1 MMIKTK
7 VFIAKTMAKRFYGDA
22 MKSMKD
28 LSGKKIAKFSKA
40 KAKAFG
46 KTPFAKSAV
55 KFGKK
60 TDSKIAQG
68 LTKVGEGYTKLRSK
82 VKGTGTY
89 KDIRSI
95 AKKSPITFGEGAT
108 AFTVGAGIG
117 GIASKAYDSAT
128 GYERKRVKKN
138 RKV

>member
-7 VFIAKTMAKRFYGDA
+7 VFIAKTMAKKFYGDA

-55 KFGKK
+55 KVGKK
-60 TDSKIAQG
+60 ADSKIGQG

-89 KDIRSI
+89 KDIRAI
-95 AKKSPITFGEGAT
+95 AKKSPLTFGEGAT

>member
-1 MMIKTK
+1 MMFKTK
-7 VFIAKTMAKRFYGDA
+7 VFIAKTMAKKFYGDA
-22 MKSMKD
+22 MKSMKE

-40 KAKAFG
+40 KVKAFG

-55 KFGKK
+55 KVGKK
-60 TDSKIAQG
+60 ADSKLATG
-68 LTKVGEGYTKLRSK
+68 LSKVGEGYTKVRSK

-89 KDIRSI
+89 KDIRSL
-95 AKKSPITFGEGAT
+95 AKKTPITFGQGAT

-138 RKV
+138 KKG

>member
-55 KFGKK
+55 KVGKK
-60 TDSKIAQG
+60 ADSKIGQG
-68 LTKVGEGYTKLRSK
+68 LTKVGEGYTKMRSK

-95 AKKSPITFGEGAT
+95 AKKSPITFGEGAV
-108 AFTVGAGIG
+108 AFTAGAGLST
-117 GIASKAYDSAT
+117 IASQSYDKAT

-138 RKV
+138 RKA

>member
-1 MMIKTK
+1 MMLKTK
-7 VFIAKTMAKRFYGDA
+7 LFIGKTMAKKFYGDA
-22 MKSMKD
+22 MKSMKE

-40 KAKAFG
+40 KVKAFG

-55 KFGKK
+55 KIGKK
-60 TDSKIAQG
+60 ADKKVATG
-68 LTKVGEGYTKLRSK
+68 LSKVGEGYAKLRSK

-95 AKKSPITFGEGAT
+95 AKKTPITFGQGAT

-117 GIASKAYDSAT
+117 SLAT
-128 GYERKRVKKN
+128 QGYNKIKNNKKG
-138 RKV
+138 

>member
-46 KTPFAKSAV
+46 KTSFAKSAV
-55 KFGKK
+55 KVGKK
-60 TDSKIAQG
+60 ADSKIGQG

-89 KDIRSI
+89 KDIRAI
-95 AKKSPITFGEGAT
+95 AKKSPLTFGEGAT

-117 GIASKAYDSAT
+117 GIASKTYDSAT